1 MKLLI
6 TLFLLTHVGVTS
18 AQTLDDLLEH
28 VSNKY
33 FQQNQEISVQKIA
46 IFITFFKQLES
57 NKNYPSY
64 FSNLSR
70 VEQK

>member
-6 TLFLLTHVGVTS
+6 TLFLLTNVGVTS
-18 AQTLDDLLEH
+18 TQTLDDLLEH
-28 VSNKY
+28 VSDKY

-57 NKNYPSY
+57 NQNYPSY

>member
-6 TLFLLTHVGVTS
+6 TLFLLTNVGVTS
-18 AQTLDDLLEH
+18 TQTLDDLLEH
-28 VSNKY
+28 VSDKY

-46 IFITFFKQLES
+46 IFITFFKQLDS
-57 NKNYPSY
+57 NQNYPSY